1 MSIFSNIL
9 VSRPKR
15 SVFDLSYENK
25 LSFDMGQLVPIYVE
39 EVVPGDKFRVNSE
52 VFLRFAPLI
61 FPVMH
66 RINCYVHYFFVPYR
80 LIYEDFQ
87 EFITG
92 GEDGLSTPVWPRFF
106 LPPCVGSSPAVNN
119 RDSSPLIDSNVGT
132 LADFLGYTRADLSS
146 ESNSMEEY
154 SLHRFRAYQMIY
166 NEYYR
171 DQNLT
176 SPVEFSIAGGS
187 ASTEYIPQLTKG
199 TSYPATDEGIT
210 AALNELMTL
219 RSRAWEKDYFTSALP
234 FVQRGVA
241 SQIPITLDTSNLRAT
256 VREGQTLN
264 TAGSVIDKA
273 YDISDPSAALPGD
286 DVYIRTDGTI
296 STNSTTLLKFGTA
309 GNTSGN
315 HVHEIKASDLSNA
328 VRITEN
334 SQGVTITPPTINELR
349 LAEHIQRW
357 LEKNAR
363 GGARYVE
370 QILSHFGVR
379 VPDYRLDR
387 PEYLGGG
394 KSPVQ
399 ISEVLQ
405 TSSTDATSPQG
416 SMAGHGYSVGNK
428 NRFKYTFDEHGV
440 VLGILSV
447 LPRTGYMQ
455 GITRQLV
462 KFDKFDH
469 YFPEFAHLGEQ
480 AVKVREVY
488 NDAGNVYANFDN
500 DFGYQERY
508 AEYKYRSDE
517 VHGDFKTTLDSWHL
531 ARKFDSEPTLNTSF
545 VTSSPSKRIFAVET
559 GNHMW
564 CQVYNSVRA
573 VRPMPKHAI
582 PSL

>member
-1 MSIFSNIL
+1 MASSIFKNIA
-9 VSRPKR
+9 VFKPRR

-25 LSFDMGQLVPIYVE
+25 LSFDMGQLVPVYVE
-39 EVVPGDKFRVNSE
+39 EVVPGDKFRVNTE
-52 VFLRFAPLI
+52 VFLRFAPMI

-87 EFITG
+87 DFITG
-92 GEDGLSTPVWPRFF
+92 GEDGLSTPVWPRYM
-106 LPPCVGSSPAVNN
+106 LPPCKADTKAFTTTFP
-119 RDSSPLIDSNVGT
+119 DSNVGT
-132 LADFLGYTRADLSS
+132 LADFLGYTRSDLNS
-146 ESNSMEEY
+146 ESTSMEEY
-154 SLHRFRAYQMIY
+154 SLHRFRAYQFIY

-176 SPVEFSIAGGS
+176 PPVEFSKASGS
-187 ASTEYIPQLTKG
+187 AASENVPQLIKG
-199 TSYPATDEGIT
+199 TSYQANNDGVN
-210 AALNELMTL
+210 AALQALMTL
-219 RSRAWEKDYFTSALP
+219 RYRAWEKDYFTSALP

-241 SQIPITLDTSNLRAT
+241 SQVPITLDTSNLRLNVTSGSTLQTNIAT
-256 VREGQTLN
+256 
-264 TAGSVIDKA
+264 IDRA
-273 YDISDPSAALPGD
+273 FDTSNPSATLPGD

-296 STNSTTLLKFGTA
+296 STGDSTVLKFG
-309 GNTSGN
+309 NS
-315 HVHEIKASDLSNA
+315 SNSTGDHIHSVNA
-328 VRITEN
+328 NSLNNSVRITEN
-334 SQGVTITPPTINELR
+334 QNGVTITPPTINELR

-428 NRFKYTFDEHGV
+428 NQFKYTFEEHGTV
-440 VLGILSV
+440 IGIMSV

-455 GITRQLV
+455 GISRALT

-480 AVKVREVY
+480 AVYNREVF
-488 NDAGNVYANFDN
+488 NDAGNVYAHPAGE
-500 DFGYQERY
+500 FGYQERY
-508 AEYKYRSDE
+508 AEYKFRNDE
-517 VHGDFKTTLDSWHL
+517 VHGDFKTSLASWHM
-531 ARKFDSEPTLNTSF
+531 ARKFQTQPELNTSF
-545 VTSSPSKRIFAVET
+545 VQSQPTNRIFAVEE

-564 CQVYNSVRA
+564 CQVYNKVTA

-582 PSL
+582 PSI